1 VPEVQ
6 WILPPRLRKV
16 ARRAPGIAPDPD
28 AMGQAVMRAPGLKTL
43 PGTLNAS
50 LRNLVALSGGRMVLI
65 PAAVGFTRDTS
76 GAAAHGAPSGV
87 ANGVANGAATNG
99 AAVRTTA
106 VRATLVAVLA
116 DVRSGNVLWRA
127 QATGAGA
134 TPADAL
140 RAALVAALPSDQ
152 PTP

>member
-28 AMGQAVMRAPGLKTL
+28 AMGQAVMRAPGLKTI

-50 LRNLVALSGGRMVLI
+50 LRSLVALTGGRLVLI
-65 PAAVGFTRDTS
+65 PASVGFTRDTS
-76 GAAAHGAPSGV
+76 SAAGSARATTGV
-87 ANGVANGAATNG
+87 PAG
-99 AAVRTTA
+99 A
-106 VRATLVAVLA
+106 VRATLVTVLA

-127 QATGAGA
+127 QSTGGGA
-134 TPADAL
+134 TPA
-140 RAALVAALPSDQ
+140 AALHAALAAALPSDQ
-152 PTP
+152 TTP